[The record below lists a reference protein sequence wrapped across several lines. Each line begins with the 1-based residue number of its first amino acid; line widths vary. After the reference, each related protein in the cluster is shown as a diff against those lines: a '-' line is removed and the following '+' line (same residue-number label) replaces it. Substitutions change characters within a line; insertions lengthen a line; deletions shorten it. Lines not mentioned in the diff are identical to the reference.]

1 MLGIVLAI
9 TAALGWGASAIFA
22 RLGLRGIKT
31 STGTLISMLSSVL
44 LVGLLALTMNFDDV
58 VHLSPTALLWFGL
71 IGIVNYALG
80 RQFNY
85 SAIRYIGATK
95 ATLLFASSPVFAMV
109 LAVTLLGESVNL
121 PIVIGTFI
129 IVAGLYLVVSS
140 K

>member
-9 TAALGWGASAIFA
+9 TAALSWGITAIFT

-44 LVGLLALTMNFDDV
+44 PVGLLALIMNFNDV
-58 VHLSPTALLWFGL
+58 VHLSSEALLWFGL
-71 IGIVNYALG
+71 VGIVNYAMG
-80 RQFNY
+80 RHFNY
-85 SAIRYIGATK
+85 SSVRYIGATR

-109 LAVTLLGESVNL
+109 LAVTMLGESVNP
-121 PIVIGTFI
+121 PIIIGTFI
-129 IVAGLYLVVSS
+129 IIAGIYLVVTS